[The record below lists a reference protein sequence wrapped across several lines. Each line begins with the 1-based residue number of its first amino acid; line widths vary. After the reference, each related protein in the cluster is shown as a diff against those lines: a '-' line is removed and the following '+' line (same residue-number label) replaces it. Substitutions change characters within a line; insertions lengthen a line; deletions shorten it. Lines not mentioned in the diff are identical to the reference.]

1 MRTAQTHV
9 HDILDETAI
18 AQLTHC
24 LRELRDAAA
33 REAVTGQGHQERR
46 ARRQDPR

>member
-1 MRTAQTHV
+1 VVRAAKTHV

-18 AQLTHC
+18 AQLTHR

-33 REAVTGQGHQERR
+33 REAVIGQGHQERR
-46 ARRQDPR
+46 ARRQAP